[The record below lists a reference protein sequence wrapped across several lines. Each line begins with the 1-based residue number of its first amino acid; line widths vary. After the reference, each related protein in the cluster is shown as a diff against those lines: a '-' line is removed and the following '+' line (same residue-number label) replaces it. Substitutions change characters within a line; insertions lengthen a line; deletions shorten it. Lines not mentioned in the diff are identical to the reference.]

1 MDESRGGSRIVYP
14 KLFAPLTEADLAS
27 QFRLAPEE
35 RAWAGT
41 AARRGPSM
49 VVLLTQLKVFQSIG
63 HFLPLAQIP
72 ATALSYIA
80 KQLSLAA
87 PTDISIDPRTIYR
100 QNSAIRTYLGV
111 TPWGASAR
119 AVASKAVAVA
129 AETRLDPAELVNAAI
144 DALIRERCELPSLST
159 LLRLAGNAHRRINS
173 TQWQQVHERL
183 TALDEQRLDE
193 LLMPSAD
200 SQNSPFVVM
209 CRGAGKATRDNL
221 KALIAHYEWLRTLP
235 DPAPILTSISE
246 AKIGQWANEAQ
257 RLKARELREYVA
269 PRRYALVLPALR
281 DARGRVLDDMTAML
295 LKFSKKVVWISQQR
309 LAESHVE
316 EST

>member
-1 MDESRGGSRIVYP
+1 
-14 KLFAPLTEADLAS
+14 
-27 QFRLAPEE
+27 
-35 RAWAGT
+35 
-41 AARRGPSM
+41 M

-63 HFLPLAQIP
+63 HFLPLAQLP
-72 ATALSYIA
+72 AIALSYVT
-80 KQLSLAA
+80 KQLSLTA
-87 PTDISIDPRTIYR
+87 PTNVSIDPRTTYR

-111 TPWGASAR
+111 TPWGARVR

-173 TQWQQVHERL
+173 TQWQQVHEGL
-183 TALDEQRLDE
+183 TALDDQRLDE
-193 LLMPSAD
+193 LLTPSAD
-200 SQNSPFVVM
+200 SQDSPFAVL
-209 CRGAGKATRDNL
+209 CRDAGKATRDNL
-221 KALIAHYEWLRTLP
+221 KELIAHYEWLRSLP
-235 DPAPILTSISE
+235 DPAPMLTSISD

-269 PRRYALVLPALR
+269 PRRYALLLAALR

-295 LKFSKKVVWISQQR
+295 LKFSRKVAWISQQVLVHPGASGR
-309 LAESHVE
+309 LPDLLPEVLNDEADCS
-316 EST
+316 